1 MALAFGVIPFFSVES
16 ISTRHSLA
24 FGVAYFLSVES
35 LGPDTVLAFD
45 VFLLGI
51 SFCGASRPDTSLA
64 FGVVTTFFRWSLLI
78 RYSLV
83 LLRSGESL
91 DPTLLWPSALSHS
104 VEPLLSRH
112 VLGFWRC
119 QNFLS
124 VESFDPIHFSLAS
137 FGGSLD
143 PTLLWPSALSDSF
156 LWNLSSRQINSFGP
170 LDHKALT
177 FDVVLVVISFG

>member
-1 MALAFGVIPFFSVES
+1 M
-16 ISTRHSLA
+16 
-24 FGVAYFLSVES
+24 ES
-35 LGPDTVLAFD
+35 LDPTQFWPSTFSYWAFLFVEPLD
-45 VFLLGI
+45 PTRPWLSSSSKLSFGGVF
-51 SFCGASRPDTSLA
+51 
-64 FGVVTTFFRWSLLI
+64 LI

-156 LWNLSSRQINSFGP
+156 LWNLSSRQIYSFGP